1 MLDTAGCEEKRPRC
15 VCWNLAAAVSQVIP
29 YNQRISLL
37 LYKMREAV
45 TAMGN
50 QQHTLALGYAAST
63 LHDVAALHK

>member
-1 MLDTAGCEEKRPRC
+1 MRWTHTGCCC
-15 VCWNLAAAVSQVIP
+15 VSPQVIP

-45 TAMGN
+45 TALGN